1 MGKAIKTVTLTNK
14 ERVCTVIWSQSSA
27 KWWTSYTDSLQI
39 VWKYKTQASKDKWI
53 DGSDTTI
60 SHFRLSSAATWT
72 APNEATSV
80 QAWLKPKPKTY
91 QKKYGKK
98 KKKTKTVN
106 RYTADST
113 SSDVLNLAE
122 SVTPADIEVPTVTTD
137 GAKWYFTAKS
147 SDSATVKV
155 IWEVRTLSYF
165 DTEANAEHSATTT
178 YTTNRDTIN
187 NDSVLTVTAVRGS
200 RVQARAIGQ
209 NSKNKRSSGWS
220 NWSNLLTA
228 IPLKQKITCTAQS
241 ETAISVSWVTD
252 GAETHQTY
260 ADSWQVQYAQVDE
273 VFDESK
279 LQWQD
284 GQETKI
290 GEGWACVQSVT
301 TGHLYAFRLRGSTSQ
316 AQISGDTG
324 YGEWSAIVR
333 CGTGSKPD
341 APTTFQLY
349 DVISAGE
356 TQVLG
361 WAHNCEDNSKS
372 QASRIKFKDD
382 VLPEQVFTEEDKTFV
397 NLTSEDTLGIAD
409 GTEVIWFAATKG
421 YHPDWSD
428 WSDAKSFMCYQPPSC
443 TVSLSHDGDLV
454 DSLNPLTSFPL
465 HVSALVGS
473 QSQKPVSWSVSVS
486 TAQDSEYTDI
496 YDEDHVVSAGT
507 VVYQKTVESSSD
519 PLEFD
524 ISVGDVD
531 LSSGASYVIS
541 VTVATDSGLSATSEP
556 VTFKVE
562 WDDGEVPEPDA
573 VTEIDESDL
582 TATLIPY
589 CMATFTDSDGNPE
602 QYDWEPGVAAELYQQ
617 NVLLSVYRIESDGSF
632 TLLEDKIV
640 NSGTYGV
647 VDPHPALT
655 DGGYRIV
662 ATDQSTGAQSFTD
675 TEGIDFEC
683 ASVVINW
690 DESWSRAYGLI
701 SEDDTSGSEYT
712 GNILELPYNIQI
724 SEQGAK
730 DNGLVQY
737 IGRKAPVSY
746 YGTQQGRTASWSVD
760 IERDDSDT
768 LAMLR
773 ELQVYMGDCYVRE
786 PFGGGYWANVDV
798 SFNTDYKSLAI
809 PVTLD
814 ITKVDHDEAAVRSW
828 G

>member
-1 MGKAIKTVTLTNK
+1 MGKKKIKSTLTNS
-14 ERVCTVIWSQSSA
+14 ERVCTLKLADVKA
-27 KWWTSYTDSLQI
+27 TWWKSYTESVTIKWLYTTA
-39 VWKYKTQASKDKWI
+39 KSGGKWI
-53 DGSDTTI
+53 EGSSTTI
-60 SHFRLSSAATWT
+60 DHTRVGSTSVAATWT
-72 APNEATSV
+72 AGNEAINV
-80 QAWLKPKPKTY
+80 IAFVKPKAKTY
-91 QKKYGKK
+91 KKGKK
-98 KKKTKTVN
+98 THN
-106 RYTADST
+106 RYTAGGKYSNSINLST
-113 SSDVLNLAE
+113 
-122 SVTPADIEVPTVTTD
+122 SVTPADLDVPTVTTD
-137 GAKWYFTAKS
+137 GAYWYFSVKS
-147 SDSATVKV
+147 SDSATTQVK
-155 IWEVRTLSYF
+155 WEVRTVSYF
-165 DTEANAEHSATTT
+165 DTEANSEKSGVTTH
-178 YTTNRDTIN
+178 YSGRDAVN
-187 NDSVLTVTAVRGS
+187 NDSVLTTPAVRGS
-200 RVQARAIGQ
+200 RVQVRAIGR
-209 NSKNKRSSGWS
+209 NASKQSSNWS

-228 IPLKQKITCTAQS
+228 IPLKQRISCTAQS
-241 ETAISVSWVTD
+241 ETAIAVSWVTD
-252 GAETHQTY
+252 GAATHQTY

-324 YGEWSAIVR
+324 YGEWSEIVR

-372 QASRIKFKDD
+372 QASRIKFKDN
-382 VLPEQVFTEEDKTFV
+382 VLPEQVFNEEDKAFV
-397 NLTSEDTLGIAD
+397 NLTSSDTLGIPD
-409 GTEVIWFAATKG
+409 GTEVVWFAATKS

-454 DSLNPLTSFPL
+454 DSFNPLTSFPL

-473 QSQKPVSWSVSVS
+473 PSQKPVSWSVSVS
-486 TAQDSEYTDI
+486 TTEDTEYTDV
-496 YDEDHVVSAGT
+496 YDETRFVPAGT
-507 VVYQKTVESSSD
+507 VVYQKTFESGED
-519 PLEFD
+519 PLEHD
-524 ISVGDVD
+524 IAVGDVD
-531 LSSGASYVIS
+531 FDGASTYTLS

-556 VTFKVE
+556 ATFAVD
-562 WDDGEVPEPDA
+562 WDAGEVPEPDA
-573 VTEIDESDL
+573 VTEIDESTL

-589 CMATFTDSDGNPE
+589 CMAFYADSEGNE
-602 QYDWEPGVAAELYQQ
+602 QQYDYEPGVAAERYQQ

-632 TLLEDKIV
+632 TLLKDKIV

-662 ATDQSTGAQSFTD
+662 ATDQSTGAQAFTD

-683 ASVVINW
+683 ASIVINW
-690 DESWSRAYGLI
+690 DESWNQGYGLLD
-701 SEDDTSGSEYT
+701 EDDTSGSEYT
-712 GNILELPYNIQI
+712 GRILELPYNIQT

-760 IERDDSDT
+760 IERNDSDT
-768 LAMLR
+768 LASLR

-814 ITKVDHDEAAVRSW
+814 ITKVDHDEAAERSW
-828 G
+828 S